1 MTKRVMLLEEGMADQ
16 EELTHSI
23 GNALAELMQAG
34 WSVPAGMVVTS
45 DGCDELC
52 TRLGYLSNEIR
63 EELGIA
69 IRRVEQATGAVF
81 GDRNY
86 PLLLHVR
93 TNQTTTSIGV
103 TMSAAESYTIPYVG
117 LNDYTVEGF
126 ARQTG
131 NRLYALQCYLTALQH
146 YGHMVHG
153 ISYTATVH
161 TGNEKSCTS
170 TEEQLESLIAD
181 CKRWIQADG
190 GEPFPQDV
198 YLQLQ
203 AAIRAV
209 FCSPRKLDHKANFD
223 KEKEHKGE
231 PVLILTAIEEE
242 HRDSKGRVYTRN
254 PVTGEKGMMGG
265 ELPAGSDEEKEKKKE
280 NALSLLKKNDAERY
294 ADLQQIC
301 DLLENRIGT
310 VLEIA
315 YVVTASSIW
324 IQSIQPAR
332 LSPIAAVK
340 SAVDFVNEGLIAKE
354 DAILRMRSGDLKA
367 CMEQDSPELKR
378 LLGWANEVKE
388 LTILAKVELAA
399 DAWQARSWE
408 AEGIGLFTTETML
421 LSPSRTPFVQKMVA
435 SRTESERRRGIERL
449 LPMQQAD
456 IEYLFE
462 TMDGRPVT
470 IQLFDDSWLELVSDH
485 MVFEQQGK
493 HLRVVLSE
501 IHEMQVEAIFRAAVK
516 GIREGYWVR
525 PEIMIPHVEHV
536 HEMQKM
542 RDMVD
547 HVANQVLGEE
557 RRHCVYKVGAAIT
570 SPRASLTAAQLA
582 RHADFISFDTD
593 ELTQSMFGYTGQ
605 EAAEREQ
612 IFGNVFE
619 TETNPFQSLDI
630 EGVGRLVEMAA
641 VHSRTRKPHLKTTI
655 FGEHTGD
662 AESIAFIHEIGLSA
676 VCCRPEQIPWVRV
689 AAAQAVIRLSRT
701 DANTKNEDVP
711 TIA

>member
-16 EELTHSI
+16 EELTHSVGI
-23 GNALAELMQAG
+23 ALAELMQAG
-34 WSVPAGMVVTS
+34 WSVPAGMIVTS

-63 EELGIA
+63 EELGSA
-69 IRRVEQATGAVF
+69 IRRVEQATGTVF

-93 TNQTTTSIGV
+93 TNQTTTSMAV
-103 TMSAAESYTIPYVG
+103 TSSAAESYTIPYVG

-131 NRLYALQCYLTALQH
+131 DRLYALQCYLTALQH

-161 TGNEKSCTS
+161 IADEKPCTS
-170 TEEQLESLIAD
+170 TEEELESLIAD
-181 CKRWIQADG
+181 CKRWIQANG

-209 FCSPRKLDHKANFD
+209 FCSPRKMDHKGNFY

-231 PVLILTAIEEE
+231 PVLILAAIEEE
-242 HRDSKGRVYTRN
+242 HRDCKGRVYTRN
-254 PVTGEKGMMGG
+254 PVTGEKGMVGG
-265 ELPAGSDEEKEKKKE
+265 ELPAGSEKEKDRE
-280 NALSLLKKNDAERY
+280 NTLSLLKKNYAERY
-294 ADLQQIC
+294 ADLEQIC

-315 YVVTASSIW
+315 YVVTGSSIW

-340 SAVDFVNEGLIAKE
+340 STVDFVNEGLISKE
-354 DAILRMRSGDLKA
+354 DAILRMEPGDLMA
-367 CMEQDSPELKR
+367 CMEQDLPELKR

-399 DAWQARSWE
+399 DAWQARIWE
-408 AEGIGLFTTETML
+408 AEGIGLCTTETML
-421 LSPSRTPFVQKMVA
+421 MSPSRTPFVQKMVT
-435 SRTESERRRGIERL
+435 STTEAERRRGMERL

-456 IEYLFE
+456 MEYLFE

-470 IQLFDDSWLELVSDH
+470 IQLFDESLLELCSDH
-485 MVFEQQGK
+485 MVLEQQGK

-547 HVANQVLGEE
+547 HVGNQVLGEE

-593 ELTQSMFGYTGQ
+593 KLTQSMFGCTGQ
-605 EAAEREQ
+605 EATEREQ
-612 IFGNVFE
+612 IFGKVFE

-662 AESIAFIHEIGLSA
+662 AESIAFIHEIGISA
-676 VCCRPEQIPWVRV
+676 VCCRPEQIPWVRI
-689 AAAQAVIRLSRT
+689 AAAQAVIRLSRA
-701 DANTKNEDVP
+701 DRNTKNEDVS